1 MWLSIR
7 SQFRTDVIFVLSFC
21 DSQLQENI
29 MIISLAYV
37 VFQVMYSASE
47 PWE

>member
-1 MWLSIR
+1 MWLSGS
-7 SQFRTDVIFVLSFC
+7 SQPRTDVIFVLSFC
-21 DSQLQENI
+21 DSQFQENI
-29 MIISLAYV
+29 IISLAYV